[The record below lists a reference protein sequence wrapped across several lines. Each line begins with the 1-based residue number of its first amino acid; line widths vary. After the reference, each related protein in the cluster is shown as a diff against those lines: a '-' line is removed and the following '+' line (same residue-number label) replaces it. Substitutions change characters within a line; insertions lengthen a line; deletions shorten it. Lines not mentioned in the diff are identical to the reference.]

1 MNTRATE
8 IVERVD
14 PFTNY
19 PDPTNFTFNE
29 YTIRTRR
36 VLLDARRPTMSQHD
50 SLDNQR
56 PHIGRGTETAVSND
70 KTKAHPRRAR
80 AAVGAIVLA
89 LIASGCG
96 GGSATPSNAANGQ
109 VPANTSADAG
119 QASAHA
125 PGTKSGP
132 DAASCKLLS
141 DGDATAAMQQ
151 PMKGS
156 GTGGSTCEY
165 TATADPSV
173 LLLVGLLPS
182 PAAMT
187 TFDQFK
193 ASSEHLDGVG
203 DDAFWDSTLDL
214 VFVRKG
220 DRGFTVASP
229 SLGNTSS
236 DPQAAE
242 SAIVGLAKIILRTF

>member
-1 MNTRATE
+1 MNTRTTE
-8 IVERVD
+8 IVESVD
-14 PFTNY
+14 PLTND

-29 YTIRTRR
+29 HTTRSR
-36 VLLDARRPTMSQHD
+36 RALLDARLPTTSQHNIP
-50 SLDNQR
+50 DNQR
-56 PHIGRGTETAVSND
+56 PQVGRGTEPSMSNN
-70 KTKAHPRRAR
+70 TKAQSRRASAVV
-80 AAVGAIVLA
+80 AALVLA
-89 LIASGCG
+89 VVASGCG
-96 GGSATPSNAANGQ
+96 GASAQPSNTANGQ
-109 VPANTSADAG
+109 VPPTISADAG
-119 QASAHA
+119 LASTAA
-125 PGTKSGP
+125 PGNESGP
-132 DAASCKLLS
+132 DAAACQLLS

-151 PMKGS
+151 PMTGS

-165 TATADPSV
+165 AATADPNV

-187 TFDQFK
+187 TFDQFR

-229 SLGNTSS
+229 SLGNSSS

-242 SAIVGLAKIILRTF
+242 SALVGLAKTILRTF